1 MQGFKK
7 FGGEEIQDLGLYVR
21 NYMLDHE
28 NVVLSVGC
36 DSDEHKRQDLY
47 ASAVCF
53 YHIGCGGHIVFKR
66 EWVPKKNV
74 GRKISR
80 VEERL
85 WEEVERSKAVA
96 DYLESILSDVIRRKT
111 TSELVS
117 EGYDP
122 TQNKLVEVHVDF
134 NPNPTT
140 PVKAS
145 KKKKTMKRS
154 TTNRSNTLHAAAVG
168 YLVGFGYRVKTK
180 PDAWAASCAA
190 DLMVREK

>member
-47 ASAVCF
+47 AIAVCF

-74 GRKISR
+74 GRKISH

-85 WEEVERSKAVA
+85 WKEVERSKAVA
-96 DYLESILSDVIRRKT
+96 DYLGVDIVRRHTKENNIGACFGRIRSYTKQACRGARGFQ
-111 TSELVS
+111 S
-117 EGYDP
+117 
-122 TQNKLVEVHVDF
+122 Q
-134 NPNPTT
+134 
-140 PVKAS
+140 
-145 KKKKTMKRS
+145 
-154 TTNRSNTLHAAAVG
+154 SNHAG
-168 YLVGFGYRVKTK
+168 
-180 PDAWAASCAA
+180 
-190 DLMVREK
+190 